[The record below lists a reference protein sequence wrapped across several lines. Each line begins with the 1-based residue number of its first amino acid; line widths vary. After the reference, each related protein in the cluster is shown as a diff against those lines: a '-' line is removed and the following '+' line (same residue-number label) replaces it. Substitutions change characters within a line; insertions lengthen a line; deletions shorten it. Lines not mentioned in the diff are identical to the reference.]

1 VTGQATSAGPLRASI
16 DADLL
21 ARTSRRGYRWPPP
34 AERHRQEIERLSS
47 TENPENYTFADGV
60 KQPLTYKKLGPKVWV
75 LGAIMVVTAI
85 VTLFLILQD
94 FSSNSYL
101 YLLLYAIPANSAV
114 SVFPHEPVVIYFG
127 SNGNVWY
134 TALAA
139 SIGTLIAGFL
149 DHSVFVPVMN
159 LQSLAGY
166 KDKGWYQ
173 KIARLFMKYPFLV
186 IMITGF
192 TPIPFF
198 PFKFLAFSVH
208 YPLWKYLGALLT
220 GRFPRYVMLAWLGSL
235 FEIPTWALFAFFG
248 VVIAIYAYKAV
259 PKAVAYIK
267 EARGRRTGG
276 DDAGNE

>member
-1 VTGQATSAGPLRASI
+1 
-16 DADLL
+16 
-21 ARTSRRGYRWPPP
+21 
-34 AERHRQEIERLSS
+34 LSS
-47 TENPENYTFADGV
+47 AEGRESYTFADGV
-60 KQPLTYKKLGPKVWV
+60 KQPLTYQKLGPKVWA
-75 LGAIMVVTAI
+75 LGAIMVLMAI
-85 VTLFLILQD
+85 VTLVLILQE

-101 YLLLYAIPANSAV
+101 YLMFYAIPANSAV

-134 TALAA
+134 TAIAA

-173 KIARLFMKYPFLV
+173 KFARLFMKYPYLV
-186 IMITGF
+186 LVVTGF

-208 YPLWKYLGALLT
+208 YPLWKYLAALLT
-220 GRFPRYVMLAWLGSL
+220 GRFPRYVMLAWVGSL
-235 FEIPTWALFAFFG
+235 FDFPTWALFAFFG
-248 VVIAIYAYKAV
+248 LVIAAYAFKAA
-259 PKAVAYIK
+259 PKAAEYLR
-267 EARGRRTGG
+267 EARQRRATDSDGSTAKDATSGR
-276 DDAGNE
+276 NE